1 MSKKLSK
8 YIAAFD
14 YFDKTLI
21 ILSAT
26 SGEISALSFP
36 NITGAAVGIASAS
49 LSLVFSFATE
59 IIKKLLKITRN
70 NKTKM
75 VRLLC

>member
-8 YIAAFD
+8 CIAAFD

-36 NITGAAVGIASAS
+36 SITGAAVGISSAS

-59 IIKKLLKITRN
+59 IIKKLLTITRN
-70 NKTKM
+70 SKTKM

>member
-26 SGEISALSFP
+26 SGEISALPFP
-36 NITGAAVGIASAS
+36 SITGAAVGIASAS

-70 NKTKM
+70 SKTKM

>member
-1 MSKKLSK
+1 MSKRLSK

-36 NITGAAVGIASAS
+36 SITGAAVGIASAS

-70 NKTKM
+70 SKTKM